1 MSINKILQANN
12 PGGLFDRIENKIP
25 STIRNTP
32 PYRMGTDLGNKTSQ
46 LIDKIIDWI
55 FNIKNKSQSNNI

>member
-1 MSINKILQANN
+1 MSITKYLLANN
-12 PGGLFDRIENKIP
+12 LGDFFGRIENKIP
-25 STIRNTP
+25 STIRKTP

-55 FNIKNKSQSNNI
+55 FNIKNKSIG